1 TLALFTEAT
10 LYTMAIPEHRSAALL
25 LFGSLD
31 QAISATQRILPMD
44 PSACDLLDR
53 RLLSLG
59 RQADPRFRDMI
70 SPDAEAGLVVEFTAG
85 SARDAMLRLQDLQLL
100 LRSEQIDFRCSR
112 TAVDYDDV
120 ELLWRLPAQIVSVLA
135 SLRGDSRPLPFVED
149 VAVPPDQL
157 AEFLVRAQ
165 RVFQKHEVTA
175 TLYAHAASGQ
185 LHFRPILPVPSRG
198 DATLL
203 MNIAS
208 DLYSEVARV
217 QGTISGEHGDGISR
231 TPWISSQYGPLVSVF
246 RNVKKL
252 LDPLN
257 LMNPDKIISN
267 DPQPLTG
274 FLRET
279 RLHQAAAE
287 SAPALLPVMQF
298 AESSTLREQLY
309 KAHVTRA
316 SDQSPEDTRHLD
328 NSALI
333 QEILALRQEEARL
346 LGFDN
351 YAQVSV
357 VPKMAESPEKVTAFL
372 RDLATKARPFAEKD
386 L

>member
-1 TLALFTEAT
+1 VGGMLAVDAAGAHAIRVGSTRDHVVSIECVVSGGQRFEAGVESVGSVDPTVPRMVSLGSSPAETAFSSPGAALAAHTAATRKTAIVEGLSELLDTSRTLIRQHQPPLLRNSSGYLLRGILSGTRLDLARLLVGSEGTLALFTEAT

-59 RQADPRFRDMI
+59 RQADSRFRDMI
-70 SPDAEAGLVVEFTAG
+70 SPEAEAGLVVEFTAV

-198 DATLL
+198 DATL
-203 MNIAS
+203 
-208 DLYSEVARV
+208 
-217 QGTISGEHGDGISR
+217 
-231 TPWISSQYGPLVSVF
+231 
-246 RNVKKL
+246 
-252 LDPLN
+252 
-257 LMNPDKIISN
+257 
-267 DPQPLTG
+267 
-274 FLRET
+274 
-279 RLHQAAAE
+279 
-287 SAPALLPVMQF
+287 
-298 AESSTLREQLY
+298 
-309 KAHVTRA
+309 
-316 SDQSPEDTRHLD
+316 
-328 NSALI
+328 
-333 QEILALRQEEARL
+333 
-346 LGFDN
+346 
-351 YAQVSV
+351 
-357 VPKMAESPEKVTAFL
+357 
-372 RDLATKARPFAEKD
+372 
-386 L
+386 